1 MIIGIGVDIIEVGRI
16 KAALANPRTG
26 ARFRDRVFT
35 PGEVAYCSRRRNAHE
50 SFAARFAAKEA
61 MMKALGRAVGWREIE
76 VTRTNGPPSITLS
89 GRAGTRA
96 EALGI
101 HRINLSLSHTA
112 ETAIAYVIAES

>member
-16 KAALANPRTG
+16 QAALANPRTG

-35 PGEVAYCSRRRNAHE
+35 PSEVEYCSRRRNAHE

-76 VTRTNGPPSITLS
+76 VARTNGPPSIQLS
-89 GRAGTRA
+89 GRARERA
-96 EALGI
+96 AALGI
-101 HRINLSLSHTA
+101 TRVNLSLSHTA
-112 ETAIAYVIAES
+112 HMAVAYVIAES